1 MNNVSAVYQF
11 KPVNVARWIIW
22 SLFALILIAAPY
34 YFKSNFGIAVLT
46 QIGTVMVMGIHFGQR
61 GSVQAFQVGWAI
73 TLQNHGHMC

>member
-34 YFKSNFGIAVLT
+34 YFKSNFGISVLT
-46 QIGTVMVMGIHFGQR
+46 QIGTVIISALAYNLLLGQGGMLSFGHAVYALSLIH
-61 GSVQAFQVGWAI
+61 I
-73 TLQNHGHMC
+73 